1 MFGLKK
7 SLVDELV
14 RAHVTS
20 GSWGQVSAIL
30 IKAERTGEWQ
40 SGAGSFTEWL
50 ESVGREI
57 GVKEATLWRYLS
69 AGRYYQDLRKTLRNR
84 ITAPV
89 LGQLSAAV
97 SPENIELLEKLERVI
112 PKDLFADFSERVVTG
127 NIKRRE
133 LREMWNVYRHVLE
146 GRNARGR
153 GKTRPRIDPRDPWQ
167 SELQAQAKVVTL
179 LSAKPNWTGTS
190 SPHFFHVVREI
201 KIEQI
206 DARFDVLA
214 LVRETRQSRLLFFGV
229 EVISSVDVKIPE
241 ISWKLSRLSRLSR
254 LYPYCDRVWLALAQK
269 PENAL
274 LKRIPEFIGI
284 LYVENGEIIVKR
296 AAGPS
301 RLLGAKTG
309 ETAKELIG
317 GA

>member
-112 PKDLFADFSERVVTG
+112 PKDLFADFSERVVTR

-214 LVRETRQSRLLFFGV
+214 LVRETRQSRLLFVGV
-229 EVISSVDVKIPE
+229 EVTSLIREGVSKQ
-241 ISWKLSRLSRLSR
+241 LSR
-254 LYPYCDRVWLALAQK
+254 LYAYCDRLWLALARK
-269 PENAL
+269 PENVS
-274 LKRIPEFIGI
+274 LKAIPEFIGI
-284 LYVENGEIIVKR
+284 LYAEKGEITVKR
-296 AAGPS
+296 AAGASP
-301 RLLGAKTG
+301 LLGAKTG
-309 ETAKELIG
+309 ETAKELL
-317 GA
+317 AAVLT